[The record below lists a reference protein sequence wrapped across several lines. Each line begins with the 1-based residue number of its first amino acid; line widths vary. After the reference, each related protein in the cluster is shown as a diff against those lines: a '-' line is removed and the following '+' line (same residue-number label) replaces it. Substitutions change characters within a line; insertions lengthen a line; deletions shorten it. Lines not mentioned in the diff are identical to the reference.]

1 MLDGCNEIHENLKTV
16 MLKAAEETE
25 RLGGQRVG
33 TEHLLLA
40 LTHCEDPIV
49 SSALASMKIDSGALE
64 KEMEKLINQK
74 DFADC
79 ELSHNELPG
88 NNLLSQICFKDNKS
102 QCIRFSDQA
111 IKTLANADNISHY
124 LGQDKINV
132 SHFLLAL
139 IEQKDC
145 CANKIFEELSIN
157 VAFLR
162 GKIMHFM
169 AVDHLKHD
177 QMCSLR
183 SALVCG
189 LKGLIEKHSS
199 ALCTV
204 QELIQASKLPITQL
218 PRKEEVLHAVCTA
231 YLAEC
236 LYNQVAFQRYL
247 LEETLNTLSE
257 KIGSLSEEIASQIVS
272 TNAQHLRKQ
281 ARQAIEYIWTDEYR
295 LIQHMLNDAEYDLIG
310 SVIEDLWWMYSE
322 DIALDKSF
330 TDALA
335 DHRKPHSLDLQ
346 KRRVELSQRLRK
358 LKNRLEDTIKQC
370 FQTRV

>member
-1 MLDGCNEIHENLKTV
+1 
-16 MLKAAEETE
+16 
-25 RLGGQRVG
+25 
-33 TEHLLLA
+33 
-40 LTHCEDPIV
+40 
-49 SSALASMKIDSGALE
+49 
-64 KEMEKLINQK
+64 
-74 DFADC
+74 
-79 ELSHNELPG
+79 
-88 NNLLSQICFKDNKS
+88 
-102 QCIRFSDQA
+102 
-111 IKTLANADNISHY
+111 
-124 LGQDKINV
+124 
-132 SHFLLAL
+132 
-139 IEQKDC
+139 
-145 CANKIFEELSIN
+145 
-157 VAFLR
+157 
-162 GKIMHFM
+162 
-169 AVDHLKHD
+169 
-177 QMCSLR
+177 
-183 SALVCG
+183 
-189 LKGLIEKHSS
+189 
-199 ALCTV
+199 
-204 QELIQASKLPITQL
+204 LPITQL